1 MYVSACVRRSQVC
14 VCVCVRACVRV
25 CGGWWLGRLYK
36 MSSTLTQGITACHGT
51 LMWTKLEILYVFWV
65 VFFFFF

>member
-1 MYVSACVRRSQVC
+1 
-14 VCVCVRACVRV
+14 
-25 CGGWWLGRLYK
+25 

-65 VFFFFF
+65 VFFFFFNKVLQFVSLR